1 MRIVIV
7 GPGRAGGSLA
17 LAAAAAGHRIAALVT
32 RRPDDRE
39 AARWLGAGTRL
50 IGEPLPEAELLAVAV
65 RDQALSEVADALAPQ
80 AGNFAAAVHLSGLA
94 PVSVLRPLA
103 AAGAEIGSFHP
114 LQTLPD
120 WHRGSRSLA
129 GAGAAITAPPG
140 LAGML
145 EELAESLG
153 MTPLRLA
160 EEQKPLYH
168 AAAAAAS
175 NYVVTA
181 LHVAQTLFAAAGVD
195 YRAARPLV
203 ETAVAN
209 VFEEGARAA
218 LTGPIARGDLETAAG
233 QVRAVEKAVP
243 HLAGA
248 FRDFGRAT
256 ADLAGT
262 AGLMSEV
269 LR

>member
-1 MRIVIV
+1 M
-7 GPGRAGGSLA
+7 
-17 LAAAAAGHRIAALVT
+17 AAAAAGHRIAAIVA
-32 RRPDDRE
+32 RRSDDRE
-39 AARWLGAGTRL
+39 AARRLGVEVRL
-50 IGEPLPEAELLAVAV
+50 IGEPLPEAELLALAV
-65 RDQALSEVADALAPQ
+65 RDRALSEVAAALAPQ
-80 AGNFAAAVHLSGLA
+80 AGNLAAAVHLSGLA
-94 PVSVLRPLA
+94 PVSVLQPLA
-103 AAGAEIGSFHP
+103 EAGAEIGSFHP

-120 WHRGSRSLA
+120 WRRGSRSLA
-129 GAGAAITAPPG
+129 GAAAAITALPG
-140 LAGML
+140 LAGLL

-153 MTPLRLA
+153 MTAIRLA
-160 EEQKPLYH
+160 DEQKPLYH

-181 LHVAQTLFAAAGVD
+181 LHAAQTLFAAAGVD

-209 VFEEGARAA
+209 VFAEGARAA
-218 LTGPIARGDLETAAG
+218 LTGPIARGDVETAAG
-233 QVRAVEKAVP
+233 QMRAVETAVP

-262 AGLMSEV
+262 AGRMAEV